1 MIRKI
6 TLAVG
11 ALAFA
16 VLAGCASTGTTTQ
29 PQLIIPPQ
37 QLIADFCPSVNA
49 QLKLLTQ
56 PAAAALLN
64 STQQALVA
72 QILTVNTAVCAAN
85 GQIDASDLQ
94 ALNATLFPALI
105 TLVASV
111 PAIPNQPAI
120 LIGLMAAQPI
130 LQQVL
135 TLIAQQQAASASAAS
150 TPASAPVAASAPV
163 VQ

>member
-1 MIRKI
+1 MKKLLIAAGLVASI
-6 TLAVG
+6 
-11 ALAFA
+11 AFA
-16 VLAGCASTGTTTQ
+16 GCSTTATQ
-29 PQLIIPPQ
+29 PHLIIPPQ

-72 QILTVNTAVCAAN
+72 QILTVNTAVCSAN
-85 GQIDASDLQ
+85 GEIDASDLQ
-94 ALNATLFPALI
+94 TLNATLFPALI

-120 LIGLMAAQPI
+120 LIGLMAAQPV
-130 LQQVL
+130 LSQVL
-135 TLIAQQQAASASAAS
+135 TLIAQQQAGA
-150 TPASAPVAASAPV
+150 TPAAAAPAAASA